1 MAVRGL
7 RSGSETRRA
16 TTGRP
21 LTAPLTAPPAARPNR
36 LLTALLVGLCALLL
50 TGCGG
55 ASRATPGA
63 AEALPPTLRLGVVPN
78 QAPERQQARFAP
90 LAEAL
95 GEALGVEVELF
106 VATNYTGVVTALAAD
121 RLDVAY
127 LGGLTYVQAEQ
138 QVPLTPLV
146 TDVDAETGTSRYLS
160 ALVVPAD
167 SPATSAADLVRS
179 GARVA
184 LGDPSSTSG
193 SLYPRVMLAAA
204 GADCSTTELTACPPL
219 AELQLTGGH
228 DAAALAAAGGRADAA
243 GLELR
248 LLHRFEREGRLAPGA
263 LRVVATHEVQG
274 YPWVG
279 RTALGEPALAR
290 LREFFTG
297 LDPDQPS
304 DAALLDLLAARSYV
318 VVDSDDYDDVR
329 DQARRLGLLR

>member
-7 RSGSETRRA
+7 RSGPETRR
-16 TTGRP
+16 GRA
-21 LTAPLTAPPAARPNR
+21 APGAVPALLALLGLL
-36 LLTALLVGLCALLL
+36 LLTA
-50 TGCGG
+50 CGG
-55 ASRATPGA
+55 ASEVSPTADGG
-63 AEALPPTLRLGVVPN
+63 PPSPLRVGVVPN

-95 GEALGVEVELF
+95 GDALGVQVELF
-106 VATNYTGVVTALAAD
+106 VATNYAGVVTALAAD

-127 LGGLTYVQAEQ
+127 LGGLTYVQAER

-167 SPATSAADLVRS
+167 SPARSAGDLVRS

-193 SLYPRVMLAAA
+193 SLYPRVMLSAA
-204 GADCSTTELTACPPL
+204 GAQCSTTDLTACPPL

-228 DAAALAAAGGRADAA
+228 DAAALAAAGGRADGA

-248 LLHRFEREGRLAPGA
+248 LLHRFEREGRVPPGA
-263 LRVVATHEVQG
+263 LRVVETHEVQG
-274 YPWVG
+274 YPWVA
-279 RTALGEPALAR
+279 RTALGEPTLAR
-290 LREFFTG
+290 LQAFFTD
-297 LDPDQPS
+297 LDPDDPG

-318 VVDSDDYDDVR
+318 PVDADDYDEVR
-329 DQARRLGLLR
+329 AEARRTGLLR

>member
-7 RSGSETRRA
+7 RSGPETRRGSAA
-16 TTGRP
+16 TATVRALLALLG
-21 LTAPLTAPPAARPNR
+21 LL
-36 LLTALLVGLCALLL
+36 LLTA
-50 TGCGG
+50 CGG
-55 ASRATPGA
+55 ASEAGSEA
-63 AEALPPTLRLGVVPN
+63 ADGDLPAPLRVGVVPN
-78 QAPERQQARFAP
+78 QAPEHQQARFAP

-106 VATNYTGVVTALAAD
+106 VATNYAGVVTALAAG

-127 LGGLTYVQAEQ
+127 LGGLTYVQAER

-146 TDVDAETGTSRYLS
+146 TDIDAETGTSRYLS

-167 SPATSAADLVRS
+167 SPAGSADDLVRA

-193 SLYPRVMLAAA
+193 SLYPRVMLGAA
-204 GADCSTTELTACPPL
+204 GADCSTTDLTACPPL

-228 DAAALAAAGGRADAA
+228 DAAALAVAGGRADAA

-248 LLHRFEREGRLAPGA
+248 LLHRFEREGRIAPGA
-263 LRVVATHEVQG
+263 LRVVDTHEVQG

-290 LREFFTG
+290 VRAFFTG
-297 LDPDQPS
+297 LDPDDAD
-304 DAALLDLLAARSYV
+304 DAALLDLLAAESYV
-318 VVDSDDYDDVR
+318 PVDAADYDEVR
-329 DQARRLGLLR
+329 ADARRTGLLR